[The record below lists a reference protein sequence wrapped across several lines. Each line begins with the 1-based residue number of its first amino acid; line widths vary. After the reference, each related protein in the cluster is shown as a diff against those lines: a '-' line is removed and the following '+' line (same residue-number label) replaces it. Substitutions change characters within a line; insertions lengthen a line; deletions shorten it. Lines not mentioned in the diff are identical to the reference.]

1 MNDKRYQVI
10 YTGKLK
16 PGLDVDTVRSNLVLS
31 LGISEVKA
39 KRLLESCAVVLKR
52 CSSSVEAQVL
62 VEKFDQAGVI
72 CAVRNTSGGMAAANP
87 GAEAGGESSLV
98 RMLRQFSPTSESP
111 SLFKRLIGGGQKRRR
126 A

>member
-1 MNDKRYQVI
+1 MNEKRYQVI

-16 PGLDVDTVRSNLVLS
+16 PGLDTDTVRSNLVLS

-39 KRLLESCAVVLKR
+39 KRLLECGTVVLKR

-62 VEKFDQAGVI
+62 VEKFDQAGVV
-72 CAVRNTSGGMAAANP
+72 CAVRSGSGGVAAVNP

>member
-10 YTGKLK
+10 YTGRLK
-16 PGLDVDTVRSNLVLS
+16 PGLDAATVRSNLVLS

-39 KRLLESCAVVLKR
+39 KRLLESSALVLKR

-62 VEKFDQAGVI
+62 VDKFDQAGVI
-72 CAVRNTSGGMAAANP
+72 CAVRNGAGGMAAANP

-98 RMLRQFSPTSESP
+98 RMLRQFSPSTENP